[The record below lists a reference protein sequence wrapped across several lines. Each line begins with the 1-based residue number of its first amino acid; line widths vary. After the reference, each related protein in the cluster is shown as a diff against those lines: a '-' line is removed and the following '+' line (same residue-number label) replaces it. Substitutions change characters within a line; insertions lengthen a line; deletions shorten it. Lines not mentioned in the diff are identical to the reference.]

1 MANEDSSITD
11 DTNLGTQPLNWLESW
26 LEGMGADHVVASLAS
41 GLIALIGVIIIA
53 IIANWIA
60 KKIILRVIDNIVN
73 RTPWQWDNVL
83 RDNRVFARLSHLAPA
98 MVIKWLGG
106 YSLGINE
113 TVQKLIDGAVLIYV
127 IVIILLVVSAMLNSV
142 QAMVAR
148 SKVGGDVPVKGFVQA
163 MKIILFIIGSI
174 LVLSVIFGKSPVY
187 FLSGIGALT
196 AVMLLVF
203 RDALLGLVAGVMI
216 SVNQMVRIGDW
227 IEMPSN
233 GADGDVIDVSL
244 TTVKVQNWDRTITT
258 IPSYDL
264 ISKSFKNWIGMEK
277 SGGRRIKRAINID
290 MQTIRFIEEKAFERL
305 KRVRRLRPY
314 LEEKRQE
321 LAKENNQPDLD
332 LEMLCN
338 GRRLTNIGTFRAYC
352 IAYLK
357 EHPQIRKDMTF
368 LVRQLAPTEHGLPLE
383 IYVFSSDIRW
393 AFYEGIQA
401 DIFDHLLSVVGEFG
415 LRVYQEPS
423 GYDIHD
429 ALKVLKPASDE
440 GTRNA

>member
-1 MANEDSSITD
+1 
-11 DTNLGTQPLNWLESW
+11 
-26 LEGMGADHVVASLAS
+26 
-41 GLIALIGVIIIA
+41 
-53 IIANWIA
+53 
-60 KKIILRVIDNIVN
+60 
-73 RTPWQWDNVL
+73 
-83 RDNRVFARLSHLAPA
+83 
-98 MVIKWLGG
+98 
-106 YSLGINE
+106 
-113 TVQKLIDGAVLIYV
+113 
-127 IVIILLVVSAMLNSV
+127 
-142 QAMVAR
+142 
-148 SKVGGDVPVKGFVQA
+148 
-163 MKIILFIIGSI
+163 
-174 LVLSVIFGKSPVY
+174 
-187 FLSGIGALT
+187 
-196 AVMLLVF
+196 
-203 RDALLGLVAGVMI
+203 
-216 SVNQMVRIGDW
+216 
-227 IEMPSN
+227 
-233 GADGDVIDVSL
+233 
-244 TTVKVQNWDRTITT
+244 
-258 IPSYDL
+258 
-264 ISKSFKNWIGMEK
+264 MEK